1 MSASNGGSLFT
12 GIYSGL
18 TSTYSLLAGQYPNG
32 VTLSN
37 IATARTNA
45 TLSSQLNPTFTSYI
59 QANFASLD
67 TNRDGILSPTEL
79 SNLTHQISTQ
89 GLTVAQLT
97 QLGTASGMSNQALE
111 QVLEH
116 FHDMD
121 TNHDGKVTSA
131 EISAYKLTSAM
142 DEKKTEFSNRAA
154 SNMSV
159 FYGDDTSS
167 AADSSSLLSYKY
179 MNNTSASSGTSNSAT
194 NSSI

>member
-1 MSASNGGSLFT
+1 MTTSGSGSLFT
-12 GIYSGL
+12 GIYAGL
-18 TSTYSLLAGQYPNG
+18 TNTYSLLAGQYPNG

-37 IATARTNA
+37 ISSARTNT
-45 TLSSQLNPTFTSYI
+45 TLSAQLNPTFTSYI
-59 QANFASLD
+59 QTNFASLD
-67 TNRDGILSPTEL
+67 TDRDGVLSPTEL

-89 GLTVAQLT
+89 GLTATQLT
-97 QLGTASGMSNQALE
+97 QLGTASGMSSQTLE

-121 TNHDGKVTSA
+121 TNHDGRVTSA

-142 DEKKTEFSNRAA
+142 EEKKTEFSNRAA
-154 SNMSV
+154 ANMSV

-179 MNNTSASSGTSNSAT
+179 LNNGGSGTSSTAPT
-194 NSSI
+194 GSV